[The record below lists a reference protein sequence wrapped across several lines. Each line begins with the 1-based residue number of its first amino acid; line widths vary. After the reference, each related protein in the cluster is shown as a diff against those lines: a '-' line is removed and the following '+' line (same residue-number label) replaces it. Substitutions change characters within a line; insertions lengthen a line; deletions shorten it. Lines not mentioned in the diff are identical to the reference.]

1 MFFRNDDG
9 TVYCG
14 SHDTYLYAFYPNNGT
29 VKWKFKT
36 GNWVH
41 GSPTIG
47 NEGTIYIGSDDGYPY
62 ALYPNNG
69 TMKWKCSVGSM
80 RSSPALDENGVL
92 YFGVW
97 EKRFRVV
104 YPNGTIKWSFDPG
117 SNSGI
122 LDSSAAIS
130 FDGTIYFGTCVDIG
144 YTGGG
149 DIITLTL
156 DGTEKWRKRIANDW
170 VHSSPA
176 IDADGNVYIGSA
188 SCVSGNDFGYLH
200 AIGSLDPD
208 APSAPAIDGPTNGK
222 VGTEY
227 DYTFISTSPLG
238 NDVYYY
244 IEWGDGAIEEWQG
257 PYDSGDV
264 ATFSHTWSTKGTYTI
279 KARAKDTDNLRG
291 PWGEFT
297 VNIKS
302 KKQSIL

>member
-1 MFFRNDDG
+1 LFFRNDDG

-69 TMKWKCSVGSM
+69 TMKW
-80 RSSPALDENGVL
+80 
-92 YFGVW
+92 
-97 EKRFRVV
+97 
-104 YPNGTIKWSFDPG
+104 SFDPG

-122 LDSSAAIS
+122 LGSSAAIS

-279 KARAKDTDNLRG
+279 KARAKDTDNLWD

-297 VNIKS
+297 ANIKS